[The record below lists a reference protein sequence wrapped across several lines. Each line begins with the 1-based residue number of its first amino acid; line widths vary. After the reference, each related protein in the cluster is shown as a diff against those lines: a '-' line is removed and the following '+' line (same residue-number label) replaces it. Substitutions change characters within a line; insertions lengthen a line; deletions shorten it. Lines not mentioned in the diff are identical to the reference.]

1 MYSKKSYSEIYEI
14 NLSLVNDFDSTINS
28 TYAITRTISKNVPSS
43 FNFVISNIISIYT
56 QKKRFQAT
64 NESTRNNS
72 PLNYAIISSFSL
84 RSFTFRCN
92 IVEHASKADLKFKIL
107 SRSKME
113 WKSRRQSCVRS
124 KATLF
129 LSPKERKEKEKL
141 LNGKSTGTGSNV
153 YWIACLSAGIRL
165 LFIKTVN
172 H

>member
-1 MYSKKSYSEIYEI
+1 MYSKKSCSEIYEI
-14 NLSLVNDFDSTINS
+14 NLSLVNDSDSTINS
-28 TYAITRTISKNVPSS
+28 TYAITRTISKNFPSS
-43 FNFVISNIISIYT
+43 FNFAIPNIISIYT

-72 PLNYAIISSFSL
+72 PLNYTIISSFSL

-113 WKSRRQSCVRS
+113 WKSRRLVCDRRQRN
-124 KATLF
+124 

>member
-14 NLSLVNDFDSTINS
+14 NLSLVNESDSTINS
-28 TYAITRTISKNVPSS
+28 TYAITRTISKNFPSS

-56 QKKRFQAT
+56 QKKTFQAT

-72 PLNYAIISSFSL
+72 PLNYTIISSFSL

-92 IVEHASKADLKFKIL
+92 IIEHASKADLKFKIP

-124 KATLF
+124 KATQS
-129 LSPKERKEKEKL
+129 LSEGEERERK
-141 LNGKSTGTGSNV
+141 
-153 YWIACLSAGIRL
+153 
-165 LFIKTVN
+165 TVKWKIN
-172 H
+172 WNRKQRVLDRMPLCGNPVIVH